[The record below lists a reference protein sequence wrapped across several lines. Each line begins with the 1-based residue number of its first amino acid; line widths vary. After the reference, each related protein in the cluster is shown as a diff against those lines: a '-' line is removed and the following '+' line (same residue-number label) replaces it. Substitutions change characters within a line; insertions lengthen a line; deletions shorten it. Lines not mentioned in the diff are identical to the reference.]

1 MPRLDSNTYSFQAEF
16 SLGGRTNRR
25 VLSAARLW
33 PLVTFFEEHGHSN
46 TLHGMNEISNSA
58 HLRELKERGVAL
70 PACRWSGGSVCSMC
84 ERCFLLQNICLG
96 QDADVQLLVIAGEL
110 SPNISP
116 LGLQGYAT
124 VAVPII

>member
-1 MPRLDSNTYSFQAEF
+1 
-16 SLGGRTNRR
+16 
-25 VLSAARLW
+25 
-33 PLVTFFEEHGHSN
+33 
-46 TLHGMNEISNSA
+46 
-58 HLRELKERGVAL
+58 
-70 PACRWSGGSVCSMC
+70 MC

-116 LGLQGYAT
+116 PGLQGYAT